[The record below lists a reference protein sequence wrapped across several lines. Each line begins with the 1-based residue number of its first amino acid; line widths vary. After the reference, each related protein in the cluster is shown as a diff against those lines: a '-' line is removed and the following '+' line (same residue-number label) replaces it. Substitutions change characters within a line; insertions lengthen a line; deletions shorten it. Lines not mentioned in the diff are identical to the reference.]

1 MKVVCIALIALLGVA
16 AARISIPL
24 KKEKTEK
31 GINMFHSSEE
41 EFCTEPLN
49 YTQIYK
55 SDPFDGHIGLNIES
69 RSLAERWSISE
80 SLFWK
85 GLLPEPKFAF
95 YLHPTING
103 SDGEIVLGGEDKSHY
118 EGELTYVQSA
128 TDEWIITFQ
137 GVKIGDR
144 WIQTENIT
152 AKPASSLPFIYGPR
166 KIIAQIHK
174 TINASLTV
182 QGEYTVKCKTIRTLP
197 TISFKIGGKVFDLRP
212 DDYIVKDMDDF
223 MRRAPFLEM
232 LGPEAVDKMPR
243 PGAIKTHLPYK
254 HQPYS
259 PDAKYIYV
267 TRNPY
272 DCCVSFYHHTKSFP
286 AYRFEK
292 EPFDKFFDMFIEGK
306 VDFGDYFDHQL
317 SWYEHIND
325 ENVLIITYEDL
336 KMDPRAGVLKIA
348 EFLGETYGKKLREQP
363 EVLERI
369 LNTTSLKT
377 MKGMNEE
384 FRKWTEKAAEFAA
397 QSSKYQKTAAEMP
410 DDLKK
415 PMTGD
420 FVRKGI
426 VGDWKNHFTPE
437 QVNRMKERIES
448 KTKGSMLMSL
458 WKDIELP

>member
-1 MKVVCIALIALLGVA
+1 M
-16 AARISIPL
+16 
-24 KKEKTEK
+24 
-31 GINMFHSSEE
+31 
-41 EFCTEPLN
+41 
-49 YTQIYK
+49 
-55 SDPFDGHIGLNIES
+55 
-69 RSLAERWSISE
+69 
-80 SLFWK
+80 
-85 GLLPEPKFAF
+85 
-95 YLHPTING
+95 
-103 SDGEIVLGGEDKSHY
+103 
-118 EGELTYVQSA
+118 
-128 TDEWIITFQ
+128 
-137 GVKIGDR
+137 
-144 WIQTENIT
+144 
-152 AKPASSLPFIYGPR
+152 
-166 KIIAQIHK
+166 
-174 TINASLTV
+174 
-182 QGEYTVKCKTIRTLP
+182 
-197 TISFKIGGKVFDLRP
+197 
-212 DDYIVKDMDDF
+212 DDMDMDDMDDF

-254 HQPYS
+254 RQPYS

-369 LNTTSLKT
+369 LNTTSVKT